1 MGRNDFQ
8 VKIRGFRIELGEIE
22 ACLREHANV
31 RDAVVLA
38 REDAPGD
45 KRLVAYFTSTGMVSA
60 EALRAHLTNLLP
72 EYMAP
77 AAYVHL
83 DALPLTPAGK
93 LDRKA
98 LPAPDNAS
106 YATPGYEAPVGE
118 VETTLAQIW
127 EKVLKLERVGRHDN
141 FFELGGHSLSAI
153 HLVAALQ
160 RHFYAQIRDIFRW
173 PTLIEQAQNFRPSC
187 DAPQQR
193 IDRVKNSLSTGAE
206 RYENMMTYVIYEA
219 SIAAIGPS
227 LSGSLNPH
235 PSFKAD
241 VSGHGR
247 PMILIAGLASSGDTF
262 KTTVEHFNGEYECH
276 VLTLA
281 GFAGVPPIDGPL
293 LASAERDLAEY
304 IRANH
309 LGKPVIAGHSLG
321 GFLALDLAAK
331 HPDLVGP
338 LVIVDSLP
346 FLAGAWFQAKTLD
359 DAKPMIESMHAY
371 MSNQPREQYGAYV
384 GAGAATNYMVA
395 SPSDSATIK
404 QWGLASDPKTVS
416 NAMYELLGEDL
427 RPQMSKITVPVL
439 VLGSWS
445 GQHEQLGASGMDLP
459 RAKFEDMFEEQYQG
473 LRTLHFAMADTARH
487 FIMLDDP
494 QWFFAQVNGFL
505 RDPVKTMQQRGFAGS
520 T

>member
-1 MGRNDFQ
+1 
-8 VKIRGFRIELGEIE
+8 
-22 ACLREHANV
+22 
-31 RDAVVLA
+31 
-38 REDAPGD
+38 
-45 KRLVAYFTSTGMVSA
+45 
-60 EALRAHLTNLLP
+60 
-72 EYMAP
+72 
-77 AAYVHL
+77 
-83 DALPLTPAGK
+83 
-93 LDRKA
+93 
-98 LPAPDNAS
+98 
-106 YATPGYEAPVGE
+106 VGE

-160 RHFYAQIRDIFRW
+160 RHFNAQISDIFRW
-173 PTLIEQAQNFRPSC
+173 PRLIEQAQHFRHSG
-187 DAPQQR
+187 DALQQP

-206 RYENMMTYVIYEA
+206 RYEKTMTDVNYQA

-227 LSGSLNPH
+227 LSGSSDPH
-235 PSFKAD
+235 PSFNAD

-262 KTTVEHFNGEYECH
+262 KTTVEHFKGEYECH

-293 LASAERDLAEY
+293 LASAKRDLAAY

-309 LGKPVIAGHSLG
+309 LGKPVIVGHSLG

-346 FLAGAWFQAKTLD
+346 FFAGPWFQAKTLD

-371 MSNQPREQYGAYV
+371 MSNQPREQYDAYV
-384 GAGAATNYMVA
+384 RAGTGTKYMVT
-395 SPSDSATIK
+395 SPSDWETIK

-427 RPQMSKITVPVL
+427 RPQLSKITVPVL
-439 VLGSWS
+439 LLGSWS
-445 GQHEQLGASGMDLP
+445 GQHEQLGASGMDVP
-459 RAKFEDMFEEQYQG
+459 RAKFEQTFEEQYQG

-494 QWFFAQVNGFL
+494 QWFFTQLDGFL
-505 RDPVKTMQQRGFAGS
+505 RDPVKTMQRRGFRGS